1 MNKKTTYKI
10 HKLLFMIAFLMCFL
24 SSYSQEKC
32 GMVEHM
38 NERMKDPE
46 YARQYKITQA
56 KFRDQLAKNLQ
67 NKTSSKRMETIIIP
81 VAVHYPEAQESDRAC
96 LEALAQNQID
106 ILNEDYTGTNADIS
120 DWAAAASYYPNTNTG
135 AANVL
140 FCLATM
146 NHPTGID
153 PEMVEGGPAVTI
165 GYNFGNGTSTDSAWG
180 GYMNFLV
187 KDIGA
192 GLLGF
197 SPLGGSITQGDS
209 VTQNLGAFGSGAG
222 CPGSGIVPGAPYHL
236 GRTVTHELGHFYNLE
251 HTFSGSCST
260 DDGIADTPNQN
271 QSSGG
276 CPTPGSVPACESGE
290 QALYTSYMDY
300 TNDACMI
307 MFSEGQITVA
317 EAFIMTLESQF
328 KPNVVAC
335 SVAPDFIMAAT
346 NDSSSIC
353 LPTNDVVYNLTYAA
367 TGGNTDTTT
376 FSATGMPAGATAT
389 FSPTSLNADGN
400 FTLTVSNLSGATT
413 GNYTITVTGTGVVTN
428 TIDVNLAIESGIPT
442 MPGLTSPADGLTDTA
457 LSVDLVWGTVTD
469 AATYTVQ
476 TATDA
481 GFTAN
486 LTSDV
491 VTSTTF
497 TTPLL
502 NASTQYFWRVKST
515 NSCGES
521 SYSEARNFTTAALT
535 CTTENSTENN
545 ITIPGSGSDPHV
557 VTSTINVGTDMT
569 ISDVN
574 VTINVDHDW
583 AGDMELKLTSP
594 NGTEVI
600 VLANSKCD
608 DGTDDIAVT
617 YDDQASGPVVCS
629 TSPPAVGGTIQPE
642 NPLSAFNGES
652 SLGDWVLT
660 ATDGYPSADGGTF
673 ENYSIEICGTSSLS
687 VNEHGLT
694 SSLSIWPNPSNG
706 EINLSFN
713 AKNNQNVNIELYDL
727 RGRLI
732 NKQSFDNTGAV
743 FNRNIQFGE
752 LETAIYILSIENAGE
767 IVNKRIVIE

>member
-1 MNKKTTYKI
+1 MIKKTTYKN
-10 HKLLFMIAFLMCFL
+10 HKLFFMIAFLMCFV

-38 NERMKDPE
+38 NELMNDPE
-46 YARQYKITQA
+46 YARQYKASQA
-56 KFRDQLAKNLQ
+56 KFKAQLAKNLERE
-67 NKTSSKRMETIIIP
+67 SSSRRMNTIIIP
-81 VAVHYPEAQESDRAC
+81 VAVHFPSGQESDRAC

-106 ILNEDYTGTNADIS
+106 ILNEDFTGTNADIS
-120 DWAAAASYYPNTNTG
+120 GWTAAASYYPNTNTG
-135 AANVL
+135 AADIL
-140 FCLATM
+140 FCIATM
-146 NHPTGID
+146 NHPTGVD

-165 GYNFGNGTSTDSAWG
+165 GYNFGGGDTDSTWG

-192 GLLGF
+192 GLLGY
-197 SPLGGSITQGDS
+197 SPLGGSIANGDS
-209 VTQNLGAFGSGAG
+209 VVMNLGAFGSGAG
-222 CPGSGIVPGAPYHL
+222 CPGSGIVPGAPYDL

-251 HTFSGSCST
+251 HTFSNSCST

-271 QSSGG
+271 GSSGG
-276 CPTPGSVPACESGE
+276 CPALGSSPACDSSE
-290 QALYTSYMDY
+290 QVLFQSFMDY
-300 TNDACMI
+300 TNDACMF

-335 SVAPDFIMAAT
+335 SAAPDFIMAAT
-346 NDSSSIC
+346 NDASSIC
-353 LPTNDVVYNLTYAA
+353 LPTNDVVYNLTYTA

-376 FSATGMPAGATAT
+376 FSAAGLPSGATAT
-389 FSPTSLNADGN
+389 FSPTTLNADGN
-400 FTLTVSNLSGATT
+400 FTLTVGNLSGAAT
-413 GNYTITVTGTGVVTN
+413 GNYSITVTGTGIVTN
-428 TIDVNLAIESGIPT
+428 TIDVSLAIEGGIPT
-442 MPGLTSPADGLTDTA
+442 MPALTSPTDGQTDTA
-457 LSVDLVWGTVTD
+457 LSVDLVWSAVTD

-491 VTSTTF
+491 AASTTF

-521 SYSEARNFTTAALT
+521 SYSAARNFTTAMLS
-535 CTTENSTENN
+535 CITENSTENN
-545 ITIPGSGSDPHV
+545 ITIPSSGSNEHV
-557 VTSTINVGTDMT
+557 ITSTMNVGTDMT
-569 ISDVN
+569 ISDIN
-574 VTINVDHDW
+574 VTINVNHDW

-608 DGTDDIAVT
+608 DGTNDIAVT

-642 NPLSAFNGES
+642 NPLSAFTGES
-652 SLGDWVLT
+652 SLGNWVLT

-687 VNEHGLT
+687 VDEHSLAG
-694 SSLSIWPNPSNG
+694 SLSIWPNPSNG

-713 AKNNQNVNIELYDL
+713 PQNNQNVNVELYDL

-732 NKQSFDNTGAV
+732 NKQSFDNTTAI

-752 LETAIYILSIENAGE
+752 LETAIYILSVENAGE
-767 IVNKRIVIE
+767 VINKRIVIE